1 MIIQQSPSINIQ
13 YDNFN
18 QVLKLQSHRTINRRN
33 SINYHQNNNIDS
45 NTNNSNLGIN
55 LHNAS
60 SVIPSNQIQS
70 SIHHIQSTPTN
81 DMRVHNDEISQ
92 HSFTENNV
100 TLLNTSVLSDISDPP
115 FASTYNN
122 PNISPMINN
131 RINTLIESVRRQNL
145 SSPINHAH
153 PPLSMTLRSHRT
165 STANT
170 FSLD

>member
-33 SINYHQNNNIDS
+33 SINYHQNKNVDS
-45 NTNNSNLGIN
+45 NTNNSNLDMNI
-55 LHNAS
+55 HNAS

-81 DMRVHNDEISQ
+81 DMHVHHDEFSQ
-92 HSFTENNV
+92 HSFTENDIA
-100 TLLNTSVLSDISDPP
+100 LLNTSVLSDISDPSIAP
-115 FASTYNN
+115 TYNN
-122 PNISPMINN
+122 LNISPMINN

-145 SSPINHAH
+145 SSSVNHAH
-153 PPLSMTLRSHRT
+153 PPLSMTLGKCPI
-165 STANT
+165 
-170 FSLD
+170 